1 MILPATF
8 VCLLTIQVCNSAW
21 HNKHKEVI
29 VGSEPVRPLEPQA
42 LKSIPFW
49 GATFKFSMD
58 VFLNTYKYED
68 SQGDRT
74 WGQIVRFQS
83 ANATLEGEA
92 GSRVPSIWARTD
104 SGINQLHITS
114 YIVNFADPMGPGGK
128 GGPNNYEVNLYREK
142 APRTKKWF
150 TITVSQRPF
159 KNNTAWRFKVEVEQ
173 DGVKTSNEV
182 NNDAPVQFNDVTI
195 FSSKFFED
203 AAPGALNVE
212 YLPADALIKNFYI
225 WK

>member
-58 VFLNTYKYED
+58 VFLNTYEYKD
-68 SQGDRT
+68 SNDVTT

-92 GSRVPSIWARTD
+92 GSRVPSIWARTMN
-104 SGINQLHITS
+104 GANQLHITS
-114 YIVNFADPMGPGGK
+114 YIVNFDDPWGPGGK
-128 GGPNNYEVNLYREK
+128 GGPNNYEVNFEGLD
-142 APRTKKWF
+142 APSTKNWF

-159 KNNTAWRFKVEVEQ
+159 KNNTFWRFKVEVEQ
-173 DGVKTSNEV
+173 DGVKKSNEV

-203 AAPGALNVE
+203 AAPGVGNLE
-212 YLPADALIKNFYI
+212 FLPADALIKNFYI